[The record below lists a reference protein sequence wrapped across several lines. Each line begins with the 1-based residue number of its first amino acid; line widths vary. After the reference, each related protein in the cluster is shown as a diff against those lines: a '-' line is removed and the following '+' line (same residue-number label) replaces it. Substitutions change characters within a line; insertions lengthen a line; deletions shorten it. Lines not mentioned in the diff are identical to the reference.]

1 MTGAGERHRMAG
13 QDVAQKL
20 AERTFPALRA
30 VQPAEGTQGIDE
42 VGGGAVGI
50 LVSSERSHRPSLL
63 ELIGL
68 EPDAGDADDTG
79 DADVIIKLIPT
90 PRTMS
95 DGLQILA
102 HLLR

>member
-1 MTGAGERHRMAG
+1 V
-13 QDVAQKL
+13 VASS
-20 AERTFPALRA
+20 FPP
-30 VQPAEGTQGIDE
+30 VE
-42 VGGGAVGI
+42 V
-50 LVSSERSHRPSLL
+50 
-63 ELIGL
+63 IGL

-79 DADVIIKLIPT
+79 DADVIIKLVPT